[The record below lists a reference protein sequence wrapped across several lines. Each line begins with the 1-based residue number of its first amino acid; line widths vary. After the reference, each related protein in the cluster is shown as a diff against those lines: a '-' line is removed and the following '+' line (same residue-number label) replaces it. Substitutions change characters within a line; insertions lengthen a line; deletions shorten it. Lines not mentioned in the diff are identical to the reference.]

1 MKTTTLLPWI
11 GLGALLWF
19 MFKPEEAAAGTGTPG
34 PPLSLKAR
42 LAKEKY
48 RQERARRL
56 AFEEASIPLPNP
68 CFNRVDRAPAEI
80 PRDLIPAS

>member
-11 GLGALLWF
+11 GLGALLSF

-42 LAKEKY
+42 LAKEKS

-56 AFEEASIPLPNP
+56 AFEEASTPLPNP
-68 CFNRVDRAPAEI
+68 CFNRVSRTSPGI
-80 PRDLIPAS
+80 QGDLIPSS